1 MNLLILTHVLFAV
14 IGVGPIFFIHV
25 LLRKEQSVEELR
37 FSMKIAKKLLL
48 FPKIGGLTAVLT
60 GLLIILLN
68 NYGSFFQLWLV
79 GSLVL
84 YIIAQVILLGV
95 IAPKQKKIAAW
106 VFDPKNKSETD
117 LPIEI
122 ITLRNQV
129 NLLFYISTTLILFIF
144 VLMILKPLVFV

>member
-1 MNLLILTHVLFAV
+1 MSFLILIHVLSAV
-14 IGVGPIFFIHV
+14 IGVGPIFFIHI
-25 LLRKEQSVEELR
+25 LLRKEQSVQELR

-68 NYGSFFQLWLV
+68 DYGTFFQLWLV

-84 YIIAQVILLGV
+84 YLIAQVILLGF
-95 IAPKQKKIAAW
+95 IAPRQKKIASW
-106 VFDPKNKSETD
+106 LFDPNNNNEIK
-117 LPIEI
+117 LPFEI
-122 ITLRNQV
+122 ILMRSQV